1 MNKGALIV
9 FGFIMCLAFASAIDC
24 DLSASI
30 VNQDPY
36 PAIPG
41 DYVKVVFQVDGIGN
55 SECGNVEVALLPSYP
70 FTLDPGEKST
80 YSTGSFF
87 ARDYSSFVTLP
98 FKLRI
103 DNEALDGDN
112 QIELSL
118 KYEKGGYQLNSLK
131 KFNISIEDARTDF
144 EVFVKSYDFTT
155 NTLTF
160 EVLNSGKNDV
170 KAVTLKVLDG
180 VRTQLKGADTNII
193 GDLDSNEYTTADFL
207 VSPLTTKIPISITY
221 TDSIDVRRTV
231 EKSVEF
237 NPANFEGVGAKKG
250 MSTWMIIVIV
260 VIVVVGAWF
269 VYRRFFK
276 KKSHGF

>member
-1 MNKGALIV
+1 MAL
-9 FGFIMCLAFASAIDC
+9 ASALDC
-24 DLSASI
+24 QLSASL
-30 VNQDPY
+30 VSQDPY

-41 DYVKVVFQVDGIGN
+41 DYVKVVFQVNGLDN
-55 SECGNVEVALLPSYP
+55 SECGNVDITLLPSYP

-80 YSTGSFF
+80 YSSGSFF
-87 ARDYSSFVTLP
+87 AKDYSSFVTLP

-118 KYEKGGYQLNSLK
+118 RYEKGGYQLNSLK

-144 EVFVKSYDFTT
+144 EVFVKNYDFTT

-250 MSTWMIIVIV
+250 LSGWMIAL
-260 VIVVVGAWF
+260 IVVVVLVVAWF
-269 VYRRFFK
+269 VYKRFIK
-276 KKSHGF
+276 RK

>member
-1 MNKGALIV
+1 MNKGVLV
-9 FGFIMCLAFASAIDC
+9 LFGFIVCMAFASALDC
-24 DLSASI
+24 ELSASI

-41 DYVKVVFQVDGIGN
+41 DYVKVVFQVDGVDN

-87 ARDYSSFVTLP
+87 AKDYSSFVTLP

-103 DNEALDGDN
+103 DEEALDGEN
-112 QIELSL
+112 SIEISL
-118 KYEKGGYQLNSLK
+118 KYNKGGYQLNSLK
-131 KFNISIEDARTDF
+131 KFNITIEDARTKF
-144 EVFVKSYDFTT
+144 EVFVKNYDFST

-180 VRTQLKGADTNII
+180 VRTNLKGADTNII

-207 VSPLTTKIPISITY
+207 VAPLSTSIPISITY

-231 EKSVEF
+231 EQVVEF
-237 NPANFEGVGAKKG
+237 SPENFEGVGAKKG
-250 MSTWMIIVIV
+250 TSIWMILLIGVVV
-260 VIVVVGAWF
+260 VIGAWF
-269 VYRRFFK
+269 VYKRFFK
-276 KKSHGF
+276 KKSHQ

>member
-1 MNKGALIV
+1 MNKGVLVLVGLI
-9 FGFIMCLAFASAIDC
+9 ICMAYASALDC
-24 DLSASI
+24 DLSASVI
-30 VNQDPY
+30 NQDPY

-41 DYVKVVFQVDGIGN
+41 DYVKVVFQVNGVDN
-55 SECGNVEVALLPSYP
+55 SECGNVEVTLLPSYP

-87 ARDYSSFVTLP
+87 AKDYSSFVTLP

-112 QIELSL
+112 QVELSL

-131 KFNISIEDARTDF
+131 KFNISIKDARTDF
-144 EVFVKSYDFTT
+144 EVFVKNYDFST

-160 EVLNSGKNDV
+160 EILNIGKNDV

-180 VRTQLKGADTNII
+180 ARTQLKGADTNII

-231 EKSVEF
+231 TQNVQFE
-237 NPANFEGVGAKKG
+237 PGNFDGVGAKKG
-250 MSTWMIIVIV
+250 MSIWMILFIGLIV
-260 VIVVVGAWF
+260 VIGVWF
-269 VYRRFFK
+269 VYSRFFK
-276 KKSHGF
+276 KKKN